1 MASPFLLRILAV
13 AAMGFCLASCGRSES
28 YRYKLT
34 LTVNTPDGTKRGSS
48 VVEVLFY
55 DVSIPERGT
64 MHKLTGEAL
73 YLDLGAGRRPLIAL
87 LSKQLHLENRKQSW
101 SRDGGPTDN
110 LLLPLYGVTVPAST
124 SALNY
129 VPTIARLRGARA
141 ITTHDLPDLVTF
153 ADIKDPKTVIEVDPK
168 DLTASLG
175 AGVSWNEMTLEMTDE
190 PITKGI
196 ALKLPWMPAYRA
208 TMLDGDPLHYFGAKA
223 TLPNTLSTADFQ
235 WN

>member
-1 MASPFLLRILAV
+1 MLLPAFTRLAALV
-13 AAMGFCLASCGRSES
+13 AISLCLAGCGRSES

-73 YLDLGAGRRPLIAL
+73 YLDLGPGRRPLIAL
-87 LSKQLHLENRKQSW
+87 LTKQLHLENRQQSW
-101 SRDGGPTDN
+101 SRDGGPTGD
-110 LLLPLYGVTVPAST
+110 LLLPLYSVTVPASA
-124 SALNY
+124 SALDY
-129 VPTIARLRGARA
+129 VAMIGRLRGARE

-153 ADIKDPKTVIEVDPK
+153 ADITDPKTVIEIDPN
-168 DLTASLG
+168 DLQATLG
-175 AGVSWNEMTLEMTDE
+175 AGVSWNAITFEITDE

-196 ALKLPWMPAYRA
+196 VLKLPWIPAYRA